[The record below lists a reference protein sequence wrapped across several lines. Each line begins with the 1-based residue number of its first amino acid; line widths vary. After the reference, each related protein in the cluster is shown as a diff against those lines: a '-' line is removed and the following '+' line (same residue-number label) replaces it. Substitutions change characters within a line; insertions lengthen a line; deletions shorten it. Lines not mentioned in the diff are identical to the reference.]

1 MVVFKECWVGH
12 ECQSVMEFHG
22 ILSLNTFCSLSVKWM
37 ENGINQ
43 GKNDWIYSMMKSV
56 SKSVLKAQNGGPN
69 PERLHAII
77 LISKHPS
84 AVELYAIR

>member
-1 MVVFKECWVGH
+1 
-12 ECQSVMEFHG
+12 
-22 ILSLNTFCSLSVKWM
+22 M

-43 GKNDWIYSMMKSV
+43 GKNDWIYSMIKSV
-56 SKSVLKAQNGGPN
+56 SKNVLIAQNGGPN